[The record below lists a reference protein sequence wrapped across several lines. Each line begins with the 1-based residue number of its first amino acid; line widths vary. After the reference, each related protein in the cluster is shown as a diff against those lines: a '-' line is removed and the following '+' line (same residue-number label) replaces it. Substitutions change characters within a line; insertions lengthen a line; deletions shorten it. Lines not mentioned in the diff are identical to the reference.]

1 MAMLFPLTAVL
12 YILLYV
18 VTVVLLSLGIIYFA
32 YSWQFIFVFLG
43 FLIFF
48 VLNVLIQLYASKKY
62 NKTLS
67 KMHSDPLAFITEQNK
82 FLTRPF
88 VNKNTKGIITS
99 NIACTYIENEQYVEA
114 LDIYSNMIKDIKKP
128 ELKLICFLN
137 MANSYLHLHNEPMYF
152 QFIGLSQQALNE
164 LKRGN
169 ANVYSKL
176 LLTYEASYT
185 SLELRRIRSPQ
196 AAQMTVD
203 AIQKLI
209 GFKKSGNPSCNI
221 STESYAL
228 GIAYTVLGNNEQ
240 AKIYFE
246 QVASSTDRLPY
257 VKRAQEYLKTGNE
270 AVLWQ

>member
-18 VTVVLLSLGIIYFA
+18 VTVVLLSLGMIYFA
-32 YSWQFIFVFLG
+32 YSWEFIFVFLG
-43 FLIFF
+43 LLIFF
-48 VLNVLIQLYASKKY
+48 VFNVLIQLFASKKY

-82 FLTRPF
+82 FLNRPF
-88 VNKNTKGIITS
+88 VSKNTKSIITS

-114 LDIYSNMIKDIKKP
+114 LDIYNSMIKDIKKP

-169 ANVYSKL
+169 AQIYSKL
-176 LLTYEASYT
+176 SLTYETSYT
-185 SLELRRIRSPQ
+185 ALELYRTRSPQ
-196 AAQMTVD
+196 AAQMTID
-203 AIQKLI
+203 AIQRYI
-209 GFKKSGNPSCNI
+209 VFRKSGNGLYNMSIEN
-221 STESYAL
+221 YDLAL
-228 GIAYTVLGNNEQ
+228 AYTVLGNTEQ
-240 AKIYFE
+240 AKLYLE
-246 QVASSTDRLPY
+246 KAASSSDKLPY

-270 AVLWQ
+270 TVLWQ